1 MAQRRLLKFFLSL
14 VVLFVVVGVVAVIG
28 AWMLVSRGPSVP
40 RQLDADSA
48 HRR

>member
-28 AWMLVSRGPSVP
+28 AWMLVSRGPSS